1 MMQTCN
7 DIDDPAGTPAF
18 VARLPDDP
26 AMLAADD
33 TRTRRKNT
41 PGEQSMR
48 RSIQDLVAS
57 IDPNVKVEPEVED
70 VSLFSLR
77 LSDMLANLHHSFYWR
92 SLMSSSTR

>member
-1 MMQTCN
+1 MLSFRV
-7 DIDDPAGTPAF
+7 IDDWIGTPAF

-33 TRTRRKNT
+33 NRSRRKNT

-70 VSLFSLR
+70 VSQHPRGTSIIV
-77 LSDMLANLHHSFYWR
+77 SDLNDSFC
-92 SLMSSSTR
+92 